1 MSDLEKSTAE
11 WWKKKV
17 SSQPNSIFNSKCLL
31 NLERRNASQIRLGG
45 GKNKNDFNRHQLPHN
60 FNRNSVLLTKPPK
73 DRLYNGNS
81 INLN

>member
-1 MSDLEKSTAE
+1 MVEEKGKFTT
-11 WWKKKV
+11 K
-17 SSQPNSIFNSKCLL
+17 FNILFKCLL